1 MNVNF
6 STLTEDDLI
15 GFIRG
20 AHDDS
25 EKAFTEIYK
34 RYAAMIHA
42 YCACMINNQQQVED
56 IFQDTLIRFYQNVR
70 RDCRK
75 INIRGYLI
83 TIARN
88 LCLNYKRDRKL
99 TVPIENMEFLIET
112 YQPNERNELLE
123 LMTMAM
129 NLLDFDYREAFVL
142 REIDGMTYEQIAEV
156 CNISVANA
164 RKRAF
169 RARKKMKDILNPYFS
184 DVYS

>member
-15 GFIRG
+15 GFVRG
-20 AHDDS
+20 THDDS

-70 RDCRK
+70 HDCRK

-99 TVPIENMEFLIET
+99 TVPIENLEFLIET

-169 RARKKMKDILNPYFS
+169 RARKKMKAILNPYFS